1 MHRPDL
7 IEQFAREK
15 HEQLLKEAE
24 QRRLLNYLP
33 QAQHKQQVRSAER
46 NSFAARLLALLRF
59 RPI

>member
-24 QRRLLNYLP
+24 QRRLLKYLP
-33 QAQHKQQVRSAER
+33 QAQRKQQVRATER
-46 NSFAARLLALLRF
+46 HSFAARLLALLRF
-59 RPI
+59 SPI